1 MQVIILAGGKGKRL
15 SPLTDKIPKPLI
27 KIRGQYIIDHIISS
41 LPDEINEIIVIV
53 DHLKEKIIQHLE
65 NKREN
70 ISFISQGDVRGTY
83 GALLSAKDKIKDRF
97 IVLNSDDLQDTKEL
111 KEYIKHERSFGV
123 QRRIMDPQYY
133 SVVIDENGVISGL
146 RKQTKE
152 EEKKGAF
159 VATGVYVLD
168 KDFFKYEPVKLIDGE
183 YGIPQTLIKI
193 AKEYPVKAVI
203 TKKWFPVNTFQDLK
217 KLGWKKIKAV

>member
-1 MQVIILAGGKGKRL
+1 
-15 SPLTDKIPKPLI
+15 
-27 KIRGQYIIDHIISS
+27 
-41 LPDEINEIIVIV
+41 
-53 DHLKEKIIQHLE
+53 
-65 NKREN
+65 
-70 ISFISQGDVRGTY
+70 
-83 GALLSAKDKIKDRF
+83 
-97 IVLNSDDLQDTKEL
+97 
-111 KEYIKHERSFGV
+111 
-123 QRRIMDPQYY
+123 MDPQYY

-203 TKKWFPVNTFQDLK
+203 TKKWFPVNTLQDLK